1 MATDIK
7 GTFVRFEPGV
17 CEPILAISDK
27 ALLDEILL
35 DPQFKSLKTS
45 LNGDVFLEV
54 PANLS
59 GLKISPKLKSMLA
72 KYTYQILCIST

>member
-7 GTFVRFEPGV
+7 ATFVRFEPGV
-17 CEPILAISDK
+17 CEPVLAISDK
-27 ALLDEILL
+27 AILDEILL

-45 LNGDVFLEV
+45 LNGDIFLDV

-59 GLKISPKLKSMLA
+59 GLKISAKLKSMLG
-72 KYTYQILCIST
+72 KYTGQILCITA

>member
-17 CEPILAISDK
+17 CEPIHAISDK
-27 ALLDEILL
+27 AILDEILL

-45 LNGDVFLEV
+45 MNGDIFLEV
-54 PANLS
+54 PSNLS
-59 GLKISPKLKSMLA
+59 GLKISTKLKSMLG
-72 KYTYQILCIST
+72 KDTGQILCITT